1 LWRSVA
7 SSFDGEIVRQG
18 IEVAKLNQ
26 AETQTRKVA
35 AAKEIEAPLRSEAA
49 SVDAIRREGA
59 AALEAAR
66 QETAAAITRAHAA
79 EARVRL
85 LEQPRAPRVVG
96 NIERIAAR
104 LPFVSRALRRR
115 EQRRIVREIR
125 QSGLFDKAYYFAN
138 NPDVAASGTDLAL
151 HFFTNGWKEGRKPGP
166 GFDPEFYLSQY
177 PDVAA
182 SGMNPLLHYVRSGRE
197 EGRQPLPGLHGGALT
212 APPYPRTSGS
222 PAVTSVA
229 SILRTHNAALAPLPV
244 FADHRSAPTL
254 TILTDGVDP
263 SLLFGGVATA
273 MVVGALAA
281 RRLGA
286 RLRLATRDVP
296 PDPAALGNILRAHR
310 LEWEGP
316 TDFVHL
322 PPGGQRSLSLGEQDL
337 ILTTSWWTTR
347 AALGSVNPARI
358 IYLLQEDERMFYPF
372 GDKRLQCMETLSEPE
387 LRILVNTQQL
397 FDHLADGPEPLSRL
411 RERGC
416 WFNPAFP
423 SFRRPNAAKPL
434 ATNPQNFFFY
444 ARPNNDRNLFW
455 RGLEVINSAMR
466 EGVLAP
472 DQWNFHFVGRELPD
486 MELPGGVRPKVWS
499 KLPWAKYAELVS
511 TMDLGLCLMD
521 TPHPSYPPLDLAAAG
536 AVAVTNTHGSK
547 TSFERWSRNII
558 AAPPSVSA
566 LVGALREGVKLS
578 RDSEQRFANCGS
590 DHIPREWEPQLDAV
604 IGRMLGAGAGRACS

>member
-1 LWRSVA
+1 
-7 SSFDGEIVRQG
+7 
-18 IEVAKLNQ
+18 LNQ

-49 SVDAIRREGA
+49 SVDAVRREGA

-66 QETAAAITRAHAA
+66 QETAAAITRAQAA

-85 LEQPRAPRVVG
+85 LDQPRAPRVGG

-104 LPFVSRALRRR
+104 LPFVRRALRRR
-115 EQRRIVREIR
+115 KQRRIVRDIR
-125 QSGLFDKAYYFAN
+125 QSGLFDAGYYFAN
-138 NPDVAASGTDLAL
+138 NPDVAASGIDLAL
-151 HFFTNGWKEGRKPGP
+151 HFVTNGWKEGRKPSP
-166 GFDPEFYLSQY
+166 GFDPQFYLSKY

-197 EGRQPLPGLHGGALT
+197 EGRQTLPGLDGGALT
-212 APPYPRTSGS
+212 APPAKTLGPMGVS
-222 PAVTSVA
+222 SVA
-229 SILRTHNAALAPLPV
+229 SILRTHNAAWAPLPI
-244 FADHRSAPTL
+244 FADHRSEPTV
-254 TILTDGVDP
+254 TILTDSVDP
-263 SLLFGGVATA
+263 DNLFGGVATS
-273 MVVGALAA
+273 MVVGAFAA
-281 RRLGA
+281 RRLGG
-286 RLRLATRDVP
+286 RLRLATRHAS
-296 PDPAALGNILRAHR
+296 PDPAALGHILRAHR
-310 LEWEGP
+310 IKWEGP
-316 TDFVHL
+316 MDFLHL
-322 PPGGQRSLSLGEQDL
+322 PPGDQRSLSLGDQDL

-347 AALGSVNPARI
+347 ATLGSVNPARI

-372 GDKRLQCMETLSEPE
+372 GDKRLQCTETLSEPE
-387 LRILVNTQQL
+387 LRMLVNTQQL
-397 FDHLADGPEPLSRL
+397 FDHLADGPEPLPRL
-411 RERGC
+411 RERGH
-416 WFNPAFP
+416 WFTPAFP
-423 SFRRPNAAKPL
+423 SFRRPKAAKPA
-434 ATNPQNFFFY
+434 ATGVQNFFFY
-444 ARPNNDRNLFW
+444 ARPSNDRNLFW
-455 RGLEVINSAMR
+455 RGLEVINAAMR

-547 TSFERWSRNII
+547 QSFERWSRNII

-566 LVGALREGVKLS
+566 LSDALREGVKLS

-590 DHIPREWEPQLDAV
+590 DHIPRDWEPQLEAV
-604 IGRMLGAGAGRACS
+604 IERLLGAGAGRACS